1 MKNIKILVL
10 GKNGQLGRS
19 LNYCVKKYNFE
30 NLFRFIQ
37 RSDCDMND
45 LNGVESFFEKQSF
58 DLIINCAAYTFVDKA
73 ESEKSLAD
81 TTNHLALSKLA
92 KISKKNK
99 SRLIHISSDYV
110 FNGESKIPYKET
122 DETDPI
128 NFYGITKLE
137 GEKVIQKT
145 MLNNAIIIR
154 AGWIYSEY
162 GNNFVNT
169 MLRLEKE
176 NPEINVVSDQI
187 GSPTY
192 AHDLA
197 ELIIKIITH
206 KNYFSE
212 TKRTEIYHFSNKGE
226 VSWYEFAKEIFKI
239 NGSNCQINPIKS
251 EDYNTLAKR
260 PKYSL
265 LDKGKIINDFNIKL
279 IDWRESLKKCLIK

>member
-260 PKYSL
+260 PKFSL

>member
-30 NLFRFIQ
+30 NLFSFIQ

-73 ESEKSLAD
+73 ESEKSLAN

-92 KISKKNK
+92 NISKKNK

-176 NPEINVVSDQI
+176 NQEINVVSDQI

-206 KNYFSE
+206 KNYFNK

>member
-30 NLFRFIQ
+30 HLFSFIQ

-92 KISKKNK
+92 NISKKNK

>member
-30 NLFRFIQ
+30 HLFSFIQ

-92 KISKKNK
+92 NISKKNK

-176 NPEINVVSDQI
+176 NQEINVVSDQI

-206 KNYFSE
+206 KNYFNK

-239 NGSNCQINPIKS
+239 NGSNFQINPIKS

>member
-1 MKNIKILVL
+1 
-10 GKNGQLGRS
+10 
-19 LNYCVKKYNFE
+19 
-30 NLFRFIQ
+30 
-37 RSDCDMND
+37 
-45 LNGVESFFEKQSF
+45 
-58 DLIINCAAYTFVDKA
+58 
-73 ESEKSLAD
+73 
-81 TTNHLALSKLA
+81 
-92 KISKKNK
+92 
-99 SRLIHISSDYV
+99 
-110 FNGESKIPYKET
+110 
-122 DETDPI
+122 
-128 NFYGITKLE
+128 
-137 GEKVIQKT
+137 
-145 MLNNAIIIR
+145 
-154 AGWIYSEY
+154 
-162 GNNFVNT
+162 

-176 NPEINVVSDQI
+176 NQEINVVSDQI

-206 KNYFSE
+206 KNYFNK

-239 NGSNCQINPIKS
+239 NGSNFQINPIKS